1 MNIEQARSFLTV
13 ADTGSFVAA
22 AERLHVTQSTIS
34 ARIRTLEETLG
45 STLFI
50 RSKAGAVPTRAGVR
64 FRAYAVQIV
73 RAFERARREIGL
85 PDEIRAQISIGAR
98 FGLWD
103 GDVVAWLVHQRQERP
118 EISFRAEIAFEPE
131 LMQGL
136 IDGQLDIGIMYTPQ
150 RRPNLEQ
157 VPFITDR
164 LKLISSDPVP
174 SKSPDR
180 YIHIEWVPE
189 FDAQLAGEFPASAGT
204 LISVNI
210 GWLGLQYLKTTGGWG
225 YFPERFVR
233 PQLET
238 GEFHIVEDA
247 PVFDLPS
254 WLVVR
259 DDRDH
264 SLIDPMMNGLLEVA
278 RRSML

>member
-1 MNIEQARSFLTV
+1 MNIEQVRSFLAV

-45 STLFI
+45 GALFV
-50 RSKAGAVPTRAGVR
+50 RNKAGAVPTRAGVR
-64 FRAYAVQIV
+64 FRAHAIQIV

-85 PDEIRAQISIGAR
+85 PDEIRAQVAIGAR

-103 GDVVAWLVHQRQERP
+103 GDLVAWLVRQRQERS

-136 IDGQLDIGIMYTPQ
+136 IDGQLDIGIMYMPQ

-164 LKLISSDPVP
+164 LKLISSDPVT

-189 FDAQLAGEFPASAGT
+189 FDAQLAGEFSASAGT

-210 GWLGLQYLKTTGGWG
+210 GWLGLQYLETTGGWG

-233 PQLET
+233 PQLEA
-238 GEFHIVEDA
+238 GKFHIVEDA

-259 DDRDH
+259 DDRDR
-264 SLIDPMMNGLLEVA
+264 SLIDPMVNGLLEVA
-278 RRSML
+278 RRSIL